1 MPCGAFASSCQNEKF
16 NGHQE
21 FLPVFFLYL
30 QGDLMTTF
38 DAPAYAVGEGLVD
51 GAGMGQAAGDNV
63 FAYKDAAVSGGVDSV
78 ATGEDG

>member
-1 MPCGAFASSCQNEKF
+1 
-16 NGHQE
+16 
-21 FLPVFFLYL
+21 
-30 QGDLMTTF
+30 MTTA

-51 GAGMGQAAGDNV
+51 GTGMGQAAGDYV